1 MLKEN
6 KLEIVSVSALF
17 SIPQLPHFAA
27 WPLEPKLAGGPIVE
41 VATDFVDLIRFVA
54 GDVHLPSVQS
64 LVTEPDEPAGAAPI
78 SAADGRK
85 IAPDSRAPRCV
96 QSMWCVCVLP
106 AP

>member
-85 IAPDSRAPRCV
+85 IAPDSRAPRSV
-96 QSMWCVCVLP
+96 QSMWCVCNLP
-106 AP
+106 AL